1 MWLNIYNVR
10 QYYFIEGE
18 FQKYG
23 KNYTL
28 LKDSLNYK
36 ALNSNLAQQILKEV
50 YGSFNAD
57 INGIL
62 NIIRKSNAMS
72 LEALYIRGGV
82 DTPVRIRIAW
92 AVMWET

>member
-10 QYYFIEGE
+10 QYYF
-18 FQKYG
+18 
-23 KNYTL
+23 
-28 LKDSLNYK
+28 
-36 ALNSNLAQQILKEV
+36 
-50 YGSFNAD
+50 AD